1 MAVGRPTKPL
11 NVTPEEKAK
20 LTMLA
25 RRPKTGQ
32 ALAIRARIVLGC
44 NDGLNNGEVARRL
57 RITGATVCKWR
68 ERFRTDRLEGLLD
81 EPRPGAPRSITDA
94 QIEEVITKTLES
106 MPVNST
112 HWSTR
117 LMAQK
122 AGLSQTAIVRIW
134 RAFGL
139 QPHRVEN
146 FKFSKDPQFVEKV
159 RDIVGLYLN
168 PPDRAIVLCVD
179 EKSQVQALNRTQPIL
194 PLAPGVPARQSHD
207 YERHGVTSLFAALD
221 VASGVTISNCYR
233 RHRHQE
239 FLRFLNDIDANLPRG
254 LDVHLVMDNY
264 GTHKVTKVRTWL
276 ARHLRYHVHYTPTSG
291 SWLNLVERLFAEV
304 TDAPVVV
311 FSQDLQL
318 RYPWINSPYLFPRE
332 NFLGRTDAEVFGGE
346 DGARLRAIKE
356 QVLRTG
362 KESHTEVTVT
372 GSGVTHYFDLVIE
385 PLLDPNGM
393 LLGVLCSAVETTFLK
408 DTIIRLQN
416 ALNEVQV
423 LKGTATHLRELQK
436 N

>member
-1 MAVGRPTKPL
+1 MAIGRPTKPL
-11 NVTPEEKAK
+11 NVTPEEKEK
-20 LTMLA
+20 LSMLA
-25 RRPKTGQ
+25 RRPKTSQ
-32 ALAIRARIVLGC
+32 AMAIRARIVLGC
-44 NDGLNNGEVARRL
+44 SEGLSNSDVAKRL

-68 ERFRTDRLEGLLD
+68 ERFRVDRLEGLLD

-94 QIEEVITKTLES
+94 QVEEVVTKTLES

-207 YERHGVTSLFAALD
+207 YQRHGVTSLFAALD
-221 VASGVTISNCYR
+221 VASGITISSCYR

-239 FLRFLNDIDANLPRG
+239 FLRFLNDIDANLSAG
-254 LDVHLVMDNY
+254 FEVHLVMDNY
-264 GTHKVTKVRTWL
+264 GTHKVNPVRAWL
-276 ARHLRYHVHYTPTSG
+276 ARHPRYHVHFTPTSG

-304 TDAPVVV
+304 TERCV
-311 FSQDLQL
+311 
-318 RYPWINSPYLFPRE
+318 RR
-332 NFLGRTDAEVFGGE
+332 G
-346 DGARLRAIKE
+346 
-356 QVLRTG
+356 
-362 KESHTEVTVT
+362 SHT
-372 GSGVTHYFDLVIE
+372 
-385 PLLDPNGM
+385 
-393 LLGVLCSAVETTFLK
+393 AV
-408 DTIIRLQN
+408 
-416 ALNEVQV
+416 
-423 LKGTATHLRELQK
+423 RELEKAMLNYLDQRNK
-436 N
+436 NPKPFVWTADADLILGKVGRLSKRFSDSGH

>member
-1 MAVGRPTKPL
+1 MAIGRPTKPL
-11 NVTPEEKAK
+11 NVTPEEKEK

-25 RRPKTGQ
+25 RRPKSAQ
-32 ALAIRARIVLGC
+32 AIAMRARIVLAC
-44 NDGLNNGEVARRL
+44 AEGLNNGATAKKL
-57 RITGATVCKWR
+57 HITGATVCKWR
-68 ERFRTDRLEGLLD
+68 ERFRVSRLEGLLD
-81 EPRPGAPRSITDA
+81 EPRPGAPRSIRDA
-94 QIEEVITKTLES
+94 QVEDVITKTLES

-117 LMAQK
+117 LMAEK
-122 AGLSQTAIVRIW
+122 TGLSQTAIVRIW

-146 FKFSKDPQFVEKV
+146 FKFSKDPRFVEKV

-239 FLRFLNDIDANLPRG
+239 FLRFLNDIEANLPRG
-254 LDVHLVMDNY
+254 FEVHLVMDNY
-264 GTHKVTKVRTWL
+264 GTHRVGKVRSWL
-276 ARHLRYHVHYTPTSG
+276 ARHPRYHVHFTPTSG

-304 TDAPVVV
+304 TERCV
-311 FSQDLQL
+311 
-318 RYPWINSPYLFPRE
+318 RR
-332 NFLGRTDAEVFGGE
+332 G
-346 DGARLRAIKE
+346 
-356 QVLRTG
+356 
-362 KESHTEVTVT
+362 SHTTVRA
-372 GSGVTHYFDLVIE
+372 LE
-385 PLLDPNGM
+385 KALLDYMDQRNQDPKPF
-393 LLGVLCSAVETTFLK
+393 LWTAPADLILGKVERLCQRIS
-408 DTIIRLQN
+408 DS
-416 ALNEVQV
+416 
-423 LKGTATHLRELQK
+423 GH
-436 N
+436 